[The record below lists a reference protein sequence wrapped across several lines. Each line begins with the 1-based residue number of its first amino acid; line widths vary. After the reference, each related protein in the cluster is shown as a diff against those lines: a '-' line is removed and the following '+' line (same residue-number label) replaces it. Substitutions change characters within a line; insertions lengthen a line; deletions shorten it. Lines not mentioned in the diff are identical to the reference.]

1 MMNKV
6 GRDEEDEPTDLY
18 EDGLD
23 AVGAV
28 PVGEN
33 G

>member
-1 MMNKV
+1 V
-6 GRDEEDEPTDLY
+6 GRGRRRRRDGPTDLY

-23 AVGAV
+23 AVVAV

>member
-1 MMNKV
+1 MNKS
-6 GRDEEDEPTDLY
+6 EEDGPTDLY
-18 EDGLD
+18 EDGLN
-23 AVGAV
+23 AVVAV

>member
-1 MMNKV
+1 M
-6 GRDEEDEPTDLY
+6 GRDRRTEDGPTDLY

-23 AVGAV
+23 AVVAV